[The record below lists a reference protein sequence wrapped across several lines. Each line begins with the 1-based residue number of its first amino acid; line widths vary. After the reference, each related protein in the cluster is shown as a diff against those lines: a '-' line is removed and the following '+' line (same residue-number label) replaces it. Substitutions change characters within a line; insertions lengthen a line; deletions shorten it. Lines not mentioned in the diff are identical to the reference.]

1 MADEVTCAMA
11 GALAASR
18 EAMARGRILVRIWL
32 FIRDRPWGSQRIR
45 GVGGDRWAG
54 HKRRRWTVSD
64 LVRKQLGWLAAPI
77 VKKY

>member
-1 MADEVTCAMA
+1 
-11 GALAASR
+11 
-18 EAMARGRILVRIWL
+18 L
-32 FIRDRPWGSQRIR
+32 FILDRPWGSQRIR